1 MDQSVHIINT
11 PPGWLKSP
19 PLGAAYLKTFLEKNG
34 IETKVLDLNMA
45 LFQLYNL
52 PKSEWLALNDNFER
66 GLFDES
72 ERTFTQFFNNIYRRL
87 ENSQIIGFSLFKRN
101 AHFTLSLARRIR
113 EKFPQKRIVF
123 GGPQTIFLDK
133 MGILDKNYTWV
144 IGEGELPFL
153 KIAQGDKAR
162 IFRFEEIQELDTL
175 PFLDFDSFS
184 LKSYQPVLPL
194 FSSRG
199 CRFKCAFC
207 SENLLYQKFR
217 QHSPGYIV
225 DEIKNLKIK
234 YDINTFVFCDSMI
247 NSDIDWLNAFCDK
260 LITQELN
267 IKWEAQLRIAANFP
281 PEVALK
287 MKKSG
292 CYNLFI
298 GLESGSDRIL
308 NLMQKGFSGETA
320 AAFFNCLK
328 TAQLH
333 FEISLIFG
341 YPEETE
347 NDFQET
353 IAFILKNK
361 ELIPKVA
368 QVNPFVD
375 YLNAFPDKTFPSADG
390 LKRVTNFIDFLNKEE
405 IIYTRSFINN
415 LIY

>member
-1 MDQSVHIINT
+1 MSESVHIINT

-19 PLGAAYLKTFLEKNG
+19 PLGCAYLKTFLDKNG
-34 IETKVLDLNMA
+34 VETKILDLNAA

-52 PKSEWLALNDNFER
+52 PKNEWLALNDDFER
-66 GLFDES
+66 NLFGES
-72 ERTFTQFFNNIYRRL
+72 EKTFPQFFDNVYRRL
-87 ENSQIIGFSLFKRN
+87 ENSQTIGFSLFKRN
-101 AHFTLSLARRIR
+101 THFTLSLARKIKER
-113 EKFPQKRIVF
+113 FPQKRIVF
-123 GGPQTIFLDK
+123 GGPQTIFFDK
-133 MGILDKNYTWV
+133 MGILDKDYTWV

-153 KIAQGDKAR
+153 KIAQGDKTR
-162 IFRFEEIQELDTL
+162 IFRFEEVPKLDTL
-175 PFLDFDSFS
+175 PFIDFDGFG
-184 LKSYQPVLPL
+184 LKSYQPILPL

-199 CRFKCAFC
+199 CRFRCSFC

-217 QHSPGYIV
+217 QHSPGYMA
-225 DEIKNLKIK
+225 DEIKNLKSK
-234 YDINTFVFCDSMI
+234 YAINTFVFCDSMI

-260 LITQELN
+260 LIGEELN
-267 IKWEAQLRIAANFP
+267 IKWEAQIRVAANFP
-281 PEVALK
+281 QEVALK

-298 GLESGSDRIL
+298 GLESGSNRIL
-308 NLMQKGFSGETA
+308 NLMQKGFNCETA
-320 AAFFNCLK
+320 SAFFNCLK
-328 TAQLH
+328 TAALH

-353 IAFILKNK
+353 IAFISKNK

-375 YLNAFPDKTFPSADG
+375 YLNAFPDKTFPSPDG
-390 LKRVTNFIDFLNKEE
+390 LRRVKDFIDFLNKEE